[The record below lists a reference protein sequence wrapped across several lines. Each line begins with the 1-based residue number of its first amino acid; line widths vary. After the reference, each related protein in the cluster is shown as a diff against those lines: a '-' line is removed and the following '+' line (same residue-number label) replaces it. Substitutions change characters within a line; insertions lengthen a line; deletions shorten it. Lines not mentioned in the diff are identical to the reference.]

1 MAKQA
6 YFGIHPWEVSQELG
20 GDSVQG
26 IPGPLAE
33 PVNGGAVHQAG
44 ELAQP
49 LSELP
54 SHRAEAQHHMQ
65 VALHLHAKSVQN
77 EKVWWQ

>member
-1 MAKQA
+1 MAEQA
-6 YFGIHPWEVSQELG
+6 YFDINPWEVSQELG

-33 PVNGGAVHQAG
+33 PINGGAVHQAG

-49 LSELP
+49 LPELP
-54 SHRAEAQHHMQ
+54 SHRAEAQHHVQ
-65 VALHLHAKSVQN
+65 VALHLHAKPVQN
-77 EKVWWQ
+77 QVL